1 MLERVI
7 EPCARVV
14 MWVSGVARR
23 LQHGRTHAYIL
34 YLILGLAAVAA
45 MTLAWSQ

>member
-1 MLERVI
+1 VI
-7 EPCARVV
+7 EPCARLV

-45 MTLAWSQ
+45 MTLAWGQ